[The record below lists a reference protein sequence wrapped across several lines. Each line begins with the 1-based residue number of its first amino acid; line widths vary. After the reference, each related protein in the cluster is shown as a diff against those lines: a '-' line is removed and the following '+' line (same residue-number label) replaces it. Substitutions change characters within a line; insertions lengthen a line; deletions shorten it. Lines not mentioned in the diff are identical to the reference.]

1 VLKKI
6 QNYCTLGDFGRAIWH
21 GDFARPLRTI
31 AIRSPSGSICDQ
43 KLRRKPL
50 KQFSKGVLVFAA
62 LFLALTVMAKSKR
75 YEVAFPSTVQAGG
88 MEVKEGTY
96 QVEVEGGTATFY
108 QGKKEIGKVT
118 VRSEELGKKVEV
130 TRVGVSGD
138 KLTSIELGGTKT
150 KLNVE

>member
-1 VLKKI
+1 M
-6 QNYCTLGDFGRAIWH
+6 
-21 GDFARPLRTI
+21 
-31 AIRSPSGSICDQ
+31 
-43 KLRRKPL
+43 

-118 VRSEELGKKVEV
+118 VRSEVQ
-130 TRVGVSGD
+130 VSAANISEILCHAIFTTQ
-138 KLTSIELGGTKT
+138 LTINTE
-150 KLNVE
+150 